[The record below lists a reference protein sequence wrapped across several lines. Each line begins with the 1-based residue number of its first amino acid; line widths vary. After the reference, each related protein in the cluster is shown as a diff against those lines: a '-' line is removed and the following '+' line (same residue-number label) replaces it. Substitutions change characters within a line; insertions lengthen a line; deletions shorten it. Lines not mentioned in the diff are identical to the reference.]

1 METFALPQN
10 VSVYLA
16 LAAVLE
22 AAVLFIAV
30 RVLVKEGKYFAS
42 WVKADDSGR
51 KDDAFSKII
60 GAVCIVS
67 SIAGCV
73 YISSGIKGNYV
84 LRQALST
91 NNADVQLSYLH
102 EAEKHPIVYEET
114 MRNIGYHYMQLGEQT
129 EDLETLS
136 NGFNILWEHFNH
148 EPHSEDIS
156 RLLNFVQKYQVEPIL
171 REIASYFKPGT
182 YHLQRIPQ
190 RDSGGNTVN
199 ALLLMNGPGSDD
211 E

>member
-1 METFALPQN
+1 M
-10 VSVYLA
+10 
-16 LAAVLE
+16 
-22 AAVLFIAV
+22 
-30 RVLVKEGKYFAS
+30 
-42 WVKADDSGR
+42 
-51 KDDAFSKII
+51 
-60 GAVCIVS
+60 
-67 SIAGCV
+67 

-91 NNADVQLSYLH
+91 NDADVQLYYLN
-102 EAEKHPIVYEET
+102 EAKNYPIVYEES

-129 EDLETLS
+129 GDVEALS
-136 NGFNILWEHFNH
+136 RGFNTLWEHFNH

-156 RLLNFVQKYQVEPIL
+156 RLLNFVQRYQVEDAL

-190 RDSGGNTVN
+190 QDAAGNTVN

>member
-1 METFALPQN
+1 METFSLPQN
-10 VSVYLA
+10 ISVYLA
-16 LAAVLE
+16 LLAVVE
-22 AAVLFIAV
+22 ACVLFFGV
-30 RVLVKEGKYFAS
+30 RLLVKECRHFIS
-42 WVKADDSGR
+42 WIKADNTER
-51 KDDAFSKII
+51 RDDVFSKII
-60 GAVCIVS
+60 GVVCIAS

-73 YISSGIKGNYV
+73 YISSGIKGNYI

-91 NNADVQLSYLH
+91 NNADLQLHYLH

-129 EDLETLS
+129 NDLETLS

-156 RLLNFVQKYQVEPIL
+156 RLLNFVQKYQIEQVL

-182 YHLQRIPQ
+182 YHLQRVPQ
-190 RDSGGNTVN
+190 KDSGGNTVN
-199 ALLLMNGPGSDD
+199 ALLLMNGPGKDD
-211 E
+211 D